1 MSTPLKILVIEDDAE
16 TLRLIGFFLKR
27 AGYEVYTATDG
38 IAGLRL
44 ARQLQPAL
52 VVLDWQLPGLAGI
65 DVCRKLRET
74 SRVPVLMLT
83 SMVTV
88 ADRVEGLETGADDY
102 MVKPFAPEELVARV
116 AARLRTNPAA
126 AAPANELVVGDLVLS
141 VDAHRATRAGRDLEL
156 SPKEFELLHY
166 FMKHPNKVLRKS
178 QLLGEVWGDA
188 DGYDSN
194 VVSVYVAYLRQK
206 LEQGG
211 LPRLIQTQRGIGFV
225 LESKP

>member
-1 MSTPLKILVIEDDAE
+1 
-16 TLRLIGFFLKR
+16 
-27 AGYEVYTATDG
+27 
-38 IAGLRL
+38 
-44 ARQLQPAL
+44 
-52 VVLDWQLPGLAGI
+52 
-65 DVCRKLRET
+65 
-74 SRVPVLMLT
+74 
-83 SMVTV
+83 
-88 ADRVEGLETGADDY
+88 
-102 MVKPFAPEELVARV
+102 
-116 AARLRTNPAA
+116 
-126 AAPANELVVGDLVLS
+126 